1 MRTSSKKH
9 GERTKHGH
17 ELDELFTRL
26 EVASGRLNAAAHH
39 GTRRIEA
46 LEERLVAAEPGVEF
60 WGPTLLTEQT
70 TFQRESSEV
79 PEAAERVVRLGYAK
93 VKKDK
98 WGIAVRE
105 VFKSPSGELLSD
117 KNNLLLKSERHLR
130 LLALPHL
137 TSLTRQIV
145 EKLEAQTAGLEDLE
159 DDAADEA
166 DMEAPTAADN

>member
-1 MRTSSKKH
+1 MKSSSKKH
-9 GERTKHGH
+9 AERSKQRPD
-17 ELDELFTRL
+17 LDELLTRL
-26 EVASGRLNAAAHH
+26 EVASGRLNTAAHD

-46 LEERLVAAEPGVEF
+46 LEERLVAAEPGVES

-70 TFQRESSEV
+70 TFQREGSEV
-79 PEAAERVVRLGYAK
+79 PIAAERVVRLGYAK

-117 KNNLLLKSERHLR
+117 KSSLLLKSERHLR

-137 TSLTRQIV
+137 TSLMRQIV
-145 EKLEAQTAGLEDLE
+145 EKLEAQTAGLDDVE

-166 DMEAPTAADN
+166 DVESPTAADN

>member
-1 MRTSSKKH
+1 MGSSSKKH
-9 GERTKHGH
+9 GERTKQGR

-39 GTRRIEA
+39 GTRLIEA
-46 LEERLVAAEPGVEF
+46 LEERLVAAEPGIES
-60 WGPTLLTEQT
+60 WGPTLLTEQS

-98 WGIAVRE
+98 WGIAVRD

-117 KNNLLLKSERHLR
+117 KSSLLLKSERHLR

-145 EKLEAQTAGLEDLE
+145 ERLEAQTAGLEDVE
-159 DDAADEA
+159 DDPVDDADVE
-166 DMEAPTAADN
+166 DPTSDD

>member
-1 MRTSSKKH
+1 MRSSSKRQ

-17 ELDELFTRL
+17 ELDELFSRL

-39 GTRRIEA
+39 CTRRIEA
-46 LEERLVAAEPGVEF
+46 LEERLVAAEPGVES
-60 WGPTLLTEQT
+60 WGATLLTEQT
-70 TFQRESSEV
+70 TFQREGSEV
-79 PEAAERVVRLGYAK
+79 PVAAERVVRLGYAK

-105 VFKSPSGELLSD
+105 VFKSPSSELLSD
-117 KNNLLLKSERHLR
+117 KSSLLLKSERHLR

-145 EKLEAQTAGLEDLE
+145 EKLEAQTAGLEDVE
-159 DDAADEA
+159 DDAADDA
-166 DMEAPTAADN
+166 DVEAPTADDD